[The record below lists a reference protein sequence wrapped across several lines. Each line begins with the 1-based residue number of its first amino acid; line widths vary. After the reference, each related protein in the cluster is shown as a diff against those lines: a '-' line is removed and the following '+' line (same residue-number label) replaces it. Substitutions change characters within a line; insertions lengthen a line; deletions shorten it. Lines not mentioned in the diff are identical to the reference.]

1 MSYLT
6 SADDTPSGAG
16 RSKVDT
22 YVLKQSAW
30 AKEVAAYSQAQA
42 QALERLAPAPGA
54 TTAQIK
60 AAQEKYM
67 QWLQEHARDH
77 KNSIQ
82 TKYMDWVVH
91 GYKFMVTPLPVLD
104 NFSLNS
110 NIESVT
116 KTCIFYRLTST
127 SASSTFPQA

>member
-1 MSYLT
+1 MTYLN

-16 RSKVDT
+16 RSKTDT
-22 YVLKQSAW
+22 YVLKQAAW
-30 AKEVAAYSQAQA
+30 AKEVAAYQHAQA

-60 AAQEKYM
+60 ASQEKYM

-91 GYKFMVTPLPVLD
+91 GYKFLVGDYLSAPTYPLTPFGVYPMCVIVLM
-104 NFSLNS
+104 LAALL
-110 NIESVT
+110 
-116 KTCIFYRLTST
+116 R
-127 SASSTFPQA
+127 

>member
-16 RSKVDT
+16 RTKVDT
-22 YVLKQSAW
+22 YVLKQAAW
-30 AKEVAAYSQAQA
+30 AKEVAAYQHAQA

-67 QWLQEHARDH
+67 QWMQEHARNH
-77 KNSIQ
+77 KNNIQ

-91 GYKFMVTPLPVLD
+91 GYKFMVGIPPTLAIL
-104 NFSLNS
+104 
-110 NIESVT
+110 
-116 KTCIFYRLTST
+116 
-127 SASSTFPQA
+127 